1 MACLA
6 VRQDAP
12 LAAHRKLLRLCD
24 DPRTGLHHIG
34 CCLLCVPVIV
44 RQSMLTPAC
53 AAGVADTLSSMLV
66 IRCVQHVAACYLHVA
81 ACCLHVAACSCMLHR
96 VLACCIVFFCMLQ
109 CFVRMCCEHSHFT
122 ITGSTRARAMRT
134 STTRSASSLSWHRSV
149 RRNTIVRS
157 LSVLTP
163 QYR

>member
-6 VRQDAP
+6 VRQHAP
-12 LAAHRKLLRLCD
+12 LAAHRELLRLCD

-44 RQSMLTPAC
+44 RQSMHTPAC

-66 IRCVQHVAACYLHVA
+66 IRCVQHVA

-149 RRNTIVRS
+149 RRNTYVVSRY
-157 LSVLTP
+157 LCHCE
-163 QYR
+163 YR